1 MKRILLFVVLMLW
14 FSAAWAQDRTVS
26 GRVTSADDAS
36 GLPGVNVVVKGSAVG
51 TVTDTEGNYTITA
64 PSNGTLVFTFIGLQS
79 QEIPV
84 NDRSTIDVSM
94 AQDVQ
99 QLSEVV
105 VTALNVDR
113 EKASLGYATQEV
125 SGDQV
130 SAVKD
135 MNFMNSL
142 SGKVAGVQIKRSNQM
157 GGSTNVVVRGY
168 KSLAQNNQALF
179 VVDGIIMSNDI
190 TNTADQRTG
199 RGGYDYGNAA
209 MDINPD
215 DIESINILKSAAAT
229 ALYGSRAANGAI
241 IITTKKGKQRKG
253 LGVTASFGTT
263 FGKVDK
269 STYVK
274 YQHEFGPG
282 YGPYYLSD
290 DGYYDVFDFGDGAG
304 EQLITPAYE
313 DASYGAPLDGT
324 LAYDWRSVYPQLD
337 SYGQLF
343 PQVAPRNTALDFFE
357 TSRMMTT
364 NIAVDGGT
372 EKADYRLSYTRMDQ
386 NGILPNSNIDR
397 NTVAFN
403 AGYNVT
409 ERMRISSMVN
419 FTLSEAVG
427 RYGTGYDSRN
437 PNQAFRQWWNVAV
450 DMDDLRR
457 AYEQTGLNLT
467 WNPYASLD
475 PERLSQPHYSDNPY
489 FSRHQNFN
497 SDERNRIFGNFMLD
511 YKLTD
516 WMTFTGRVAT
526 DRYDE
531 LREERI
537 AVGSVD
543 VPLYRRS
550 NRNFSENNIDLFLN
564 FDTEFGEDLSFTG
577 LIGANYRRTKA
588 NAITAETNGGLVAP
602 GLYSL
607 SNSKNSP
614 LAPAES
620 AYQIATDGYF
630 AQANLGWRDMLYLDL
645 TYRYDI
651 ASTLPEGKNKYDYPS
666 VSLAWVFSEVIPIDF
681 LSLGKVRA
689 NWASVGNL
697 APQYYVNDIFNLNDP
712 FGPVPL
718 ASADAI
724 RRNPDLENENTQSWE
739 VGLELGFFSD
749 RLLLDAS
756 YYKSNT
762 YEQIFTAD
770 VTAAA
775 GRRTDIVNAGNIE
788 NRGVEVSLRGTPVK
802 TADFTWN
809 VNVNWT
815 RYRNKVL
822 ELLDDMTNFQIFNA
836 QGGIT
841 VNATVGEPYGS
852 IRGTNFVYHTDGSP
866 IVRPFAARA
875 GMQYVT
881 SGTPEVI
888 GNINPDWLGGIQ
900 NVFSYKGVNLSFLID
915 MQRGGDFF
923 SLDTWYGF
931 ATGLYDITAGTNKN
945 GVSVRAHPDDGG
957 GYYPEGKMMGV
968 IQAGTDENGVPIS
981 DGTPNTTAFW
991 AGDYANAIGYAVAPN
1006 AQHIYDASFVKHREV
1021 SLGYSL
1027 PSSIVSRTPFTGID
1041 ISLIGRNLWIIHKNS
1056 PYSDPEEG
1064 LSAGN
1069 ALGNQSGAY
1078 PAVKEYGFNI
1088 NVRL

>member
-1 MKRILLFVVLMLW
+1 MKRILLFVVLVLW
-14 FSAAWAQDRTVS
+14 YSAAWAQDRTVT
-26 GRVTSADDAS
+26 GRVTSAEDAS
-36 GLPGVNVVVKGSAVG
+36 GLPGVNVVVKGSTVG
-51 TVTDTEGNYTITA
+51 TVTDIEGNYTITA
-64 PSNGTLVFTFIGLQS
+64 PSNGTLVFTFIGLES
-79 QEIPV
+79 QEIPI
-84 NDRSTIDVSM
+84 NGRTTIDVSM

-99 QLSEVV
+99 QLNEVV

-113 EKASLGYATQEV
+113 EKASLGYATQEI

-135 MNFMNSL
+135 VNFMNSL

-253 LGVTASFGTT
+253 LGVSASFGTT
-263 FGKVDK
+263 FGTVDK

-274 YQHEFGPG
+274 YQKEFGPG

-290 DGYYDVFDFGDGAG
+290 DGYYDFYDFGDGAG
-304 EQLITPAYE
+304 EQLIVPAYE
-313 DASYGAPLDGT
+313 DAAYGAPLDGT
-324 LAYDWRSVYPQLD
+324 LAYDWRSMYPQLD

-343 PQVAPRNTALDFFE
+343 PQVAPKTDALDFFE

-372 EKADYRLSYTRMDQ
+372 DRANYRLSYTRMDQ
-386 NGILPNSNIDR
+386 KGILPNSNIDR
-397 NTVAFN
+397 NTVSFN
-403 AGYNVT
+403 AGYDVT
-409 ERMRISSMVN
+409 DRIRVSSMVN
-419 FTLSEAVG
+419 FTLTEAVG

-437 PNQAFRQWWNVAV
+437 PNQSFRQWWNVAA
-450 DMDDLRR
+450 DINDLRR

-475 PERLSQPHYSDNPY
+475 PERATQPHYFDNPY
-489 FSRHQNFN
+489 FNRYENYN
-497 SDERNRIFGNFMLD
+497 TDERNRFFGNFMLD
-511 YKLTD
+511 YKLRD
-516 WMTFTGRVAT
+516 WLTFTGRVAT
-526 DRYDE
+526 DRYAE
-531 LREERI
+531 LREERL

-543 VPLYRRS
+543 VPMYSRN

-564 FDTEFGEDLSFTG
+564 FDTEFGDDFSLTG
-577 LIGANYRRTKA
+577 LIGANYRRTKV
-588 NAITAETNGGLVAP
+588 NSVTAQTNGGLVAP
-602 GLYSL
+602 RLYAL
-607 SNSKNSP
+607 SNSRSSP

-620 AYQIATDGYF
+620 AYEVATDGYF

-681 LSLGKVRA
+681 LSLGKIRG

-697 APQYYVNDIFNLNDP
+697 APHNYVYDIFNFNDP

-718 ASADAI
+718 ATADPV
-724 RRNPDLENENTQSWE
+724 RRNQELENENTQSWE

-788 NRGVEVSLRGTPVK
+788 NRGVEISLRGTPVK

-815 RYRNKVL
+815 RYRNEVL
-822 ELLDDMTNFQIFNA
+822 ELLDDMTNFQIFSA

-866 IVRPFAARA
+866 IVEPYTTRA
-875 GMQYVT
+875 GVRYVT

-900 NVFSYKGVNLSFLID
+900 NAFSYKGVNLSFLID

-957 GYYPEGKMMGV
+957 GYYPEGNMMGV
-968 IQAGTDENGVPIS
+968 IQTGTDENGRPIS

-991 AGDYANAIGYAVAPN
+991 AGDYANSIGYAVAPN
-1006 AQHIYDASFVKHREV
+1006 AQHIYDASFVKLREV